1 MSAPLFNKKM
11 TSADALKYLKEKDKE
26 TVTLSNIEAV
36 LSWDME
42 TVMPEKA
49 EGERAGQ
56 MAYLAL
62 KAHEI
67 KKDEKIKEAVYS
79 IDPST
84 LSVSDNALVR
94 EWKKEIERASLVPS
108 TLVEAIAL
116 ETGLAHSRWLE
127 GRRENDWKVFLPSME
142 KLVSLNKEY
151 ASCIGDG
158 SYNTLLDLYERG
170 MTEEKLDSLFSALEA
185 SIHSIMDK
193 LEGKTVDTSFLKF
206 KYDEKKEEE
215 FCRVVATRMGFDER
229 RGAIGVVAHPFTST
243 LGSDDVRISNRFTD
257 ESVTDP
263 IFSIVHETGHALYEM
278 HASLNP
284 EIRGTSLA
292 GGTSMGIHES
302 QSRFWENMMGHSLPF
317 WEYFYPILKEYMPEL
332 RDISLEKF
340 VLALNY
346 PQPSAI
352 RVNADELT
360 YSLHIILRYR
370 IEKALFDGSLKVE
383 DVPSVWNEL
392 SSSIIRYTVKC
403 DSEGCLQDS
412 HWAGGSFGYFPSY
425 ALGNLYSA
433 QFLDKLYVDC
443 GGKDKVDDA
452 LRTGNFSLITDWQ
465 DRNIWRWGAVLEPS
479 DLIKKVTGS
488 QLSSSPFVNYL
499 EEKFSSLYL

>member
-1 MSAPLFNKKM
+1 MKSAE
-11 TSADALKYLKEKDKE
+11 ALKYLKEKDRE

-49 EGERAGQ
+49 EEERAGQ

-67 KKDEKIKEAVYS
+67 KKDEKLKEAVYS
-79 IDPST
+79 IDIDS
-84 LSVSDNALVR
+84 LSLADKALVR
-94 EWKKEIERASLVPS
+94 EWKKEVERAYSVPS
-108 TLVEAIAL
+108 TLVEEIAL
-116 ETGLAHSRWLE
+116 ETGKAHSRWLE
-127 GRRENDWKVFLPSME
+127 GRAKNDWKIFLPSME
-142 KLVSLNKEY
+142 KLVFLNKEY

-158 SYNTLLDLYERG
+158 SYNTLLDLYEKG
-170 MTEEKLDSLFSALEA
+170 MTEEKLDSLFDSLES
-185 SIHSIMDK
+185 SIHSIMDRV
-193 LEGKTVDTSFLKF
+193 EGRKVDTSFLRF
-206 KYDEKKEEE
+206 KYDQKREEE
-215 FCRVVATRMGFDER
+215 FCRIVATRMGFDEK
-229 RGAIGVVAHPFTST
+229 RGAIGIVAHPFTST

-278 HASLNP
+278 HASLNS
-284 EIRGTSLA
+284 EIRGTSLSR
-292 GGTSMGIHES
+292 GTSMGIHES
-302 QSRFWENMMGHSLPF
+302 QSRFWENMMGHSYPF
-317 WEYFYPILKEYMPEL
+317 WEYFYPLLKEYMPQ
-332 RDISLEKF
+332 LEKVSLGDF
-340 VLALNY
+340 YLAMNY
-346 PQPSAI
+346 PEPSAI

-370 IEKALFDGSLKVE
+370 IEKALFDGSLKTE
-383 DVPSVWNEL
+383 DVPSIWNEL
-392 SSSIIRYTVKC
+392 SSSCIRYAVKS

-433 QFLDKLYVDC
+433 QFLDKLYLDC
-443 GGKDKVDDA
+443 GGKENVDSA
-452 LRTGNFSLITDWQ
+452 LREGNFSLITDWQ
-465 DRNIWRWGAVLEPS
+465 NRNIWRWGAILEPS

-488 QLSSSPFVNYL
+488 QLSSSSFVNYL